1 MKSLPFMVIFGD
13 LILTGKFCC
22 LNFFLLKNG
31 IDKNFFYQHH
41 LLYNQKYIHKKNRE
55 ITHGFQIIIF

>member
-41 LLYNQKYIHKKNRE
+41 LLYNPKKPE
-55 ITHGFQIIIF
+55 GYDAILVLL